1 MTLWPLVF
9 IAILSIWL
17 LGVVLFRNKPA
28 QLSGRDKIIAWLFF
42 GSPFL
47 VTLFFQRK
55 LTTREL
61 IGWGIFLLVVIA
73 GIAFQEITCL
83 GIGRGQTC
91 M

>member
-1 MTLWPLVF
+1 MNLWPLVF
-9 IAILSIWL
+9 ILIPLIWL
-17 LGVVLFRNKPA
+17 VGIVLFRNKPT
-28 QLSGRDKIIAWLFF
+28 QLSGRDKIIARLFF
-42 GSPFL
+42 GGPFL

-61 IGWGIFLLVVIA
+61 IGWGIFLLVAIA